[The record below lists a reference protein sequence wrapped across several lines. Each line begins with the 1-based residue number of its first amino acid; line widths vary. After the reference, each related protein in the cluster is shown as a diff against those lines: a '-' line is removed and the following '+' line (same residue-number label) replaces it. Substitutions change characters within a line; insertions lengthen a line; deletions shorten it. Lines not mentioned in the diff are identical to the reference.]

1 MGYIAHISS
10 NNISHTSD
18 QTSFMISN
26 TKYLDNFVYLILIKR
41 CFFSTYMYSYEKK
54 IVYLKPLPTFVTQ
67 RTLGDYNITKLEY
80 TQLFRPISFL
90 LEYIFKDLSLF
101 IRTLKIN
108 PLMLPQPT
116 PPPPSQDCDFNK
128 LRPAG
133 V

>member
-1 MGYIAHISS
+1 MKKNCLLKTSP
-10 NNISHTSD
+10 NILEPK
-18 QTSFMISN
+18 N
-26 TKYLDNFVYLILIKR
+26 
-41 CFFSTYMYSYEKK
+41 
-54 IVYLKPLPTFVTQ
+54 
-67 RTLGDYNITKLEY
+67 YNITKLEY

-90 LEYIFKDLSLF
+90 LEYFFKDLSLF

-116 PPPPSQDCDFNK
+116 PPPSQDCDFNK